1 MMGALV
7 RWNPFDELTFFSDV
21 VDRQLNRWRL
31 GSSSWDTDFADAS
44 FTRTDDGYRLR
55 IPLPGFAPEDVHVE
69 VVDRSLHVR
78 ASERDGEAEVARY
91 EQIVTLPA
99 SVDASRITASM
110 KHGLLDI
117 TLPYQEAVKP
127 RRIDITSEE
136 PKALPQ
142 AA

>member
-136 PKALPQ
+136 PKALPH